1 MREIRIKSKDFFDP
15 DIEKLSLSILINQDG
30 FSYSVFNEDEKQ
42 YVGLISNNFK
52 TNQDKYSLYTN
63 VFEKDKLTHPGYNSK
78 IIFSTF
84 KKSIV
89 PKSIFQKDK
98 ISHIFKLS
106 HFLNDNEILLYNQI
120 DDIDAIIIYDV
131 DKNEYEFIKNHFP
144 KAEIFCDASVF
155 VENSLLKLRNDE
167 NISDSKV
174 FVNIASDFFDVLV
187 FNDELKLFNSF
198 KFKSANDFLYHL
210 VNIFNQ
216 LRLKSDTSQVEIS
229 GFIDPAD
236 ISIINLRKFIANIY
250 FTSLNRK
257 YKYYYR
263 FQEILPHYFSIILN
277 S

>member
-1 MREIRIKSKDFFDP
+1 MKEVRIKSKDFFDP
-15 DIEKLSLSILINQDG
+15 DIEKLSFSILINKDG
-30 FSYSVFNEDEKQ
+30 LSYSVFNEDENQ
-42 YVGLISNNFK
+42 FIGLISNNFK
-52 TNQDKYSLYTN
+52 TKLDNIAFFKSIID
-63 VFEKDKLTHPGYNSK
+63 KDKLNHSGFNSK
-78 IIFSTF
+78 IIFSGF

-89 PKSIFQKDK
+89 PKSIFQKEK
-98 ISHIFKLS
+98 ISHIFKLT
-106 HFLNDNEILLYNQI
+106 HFYTEDEILLY
-120 DDIDAIIIYDV
+120 DEIDAIDAVIIYAV
-131 DKNEYEFIKNHFP
+131 GKNEYEFFKNHFP
-144 KAEIFCDASVF
+144 NAKISCDASVF

-167 NISDSKV
+167 NLSDSKI
-174 FVNIASDFFDVLV
+174 FVNIAPDFFDVIV

-198 KFKSANDFLYHL
+198 KYKSANDFLYHL

-216 LRLKSDTSQVEIS
+216 LRLKPDTTQVEIG

-250 FTSLNRK
+250 FSSLSRK